1 MRPSPLYSRLPLP
14 SWKVTHKWGELLDT
28 DNALAWEVA
37 RPVFEASIRQVA
49 ILNRID
55 DVHTEFVTRKGHLLA
70 LLLQGE
76 MGIRTGTD
84 GKPTWLKPGELA
96 SVPCRTPYI
105 LTGKRKRTYS
115 YIYITISDNDRWNGL
130 KKRGHW
136 IRPYGS
142 ADYLY
147 LLVRRLLDA
156 HATRDVVSID
166 HANRDSYALVDLLMR
181 ETRVST
187 KQDTATSLALKGL
200 LSRIRANPEASWSNA
215 RMALSL
221 NMSERTFLRA
231 FKREFGTTPKTM
243 VMKQR
248 MMLAQQRLAFSDAPV
263 KKIARELGY
272 SNRRTFSSIFLTHV
286 GVRPTEVRRRS
297 SRGLSGGKGT

>member
-1 MRPSPLYSRLPLP
+1 
-14 SWKVTHKWGELLDT
+14 LDT
-28 DNALAWEVA
+28 DNALAWDVA
-37 RPVFEASIRQVA
+37 GPVFEAGIRQVA

-55 DVHTEFVTRKGHLLA
+55 YVNTAFFTRDSHLLA

-76 MGIRTGTD
+76 MGIRTDDKTA
-84 GKPTWLKPGELA
+84 WLKVAELA
-96 SVPCRTPYI
+96 SVPFGTPFVT
-105 LTGKRKRTYS
+105 TGKRNRTFS
-115 YIYITISDNDRWNGL
+115 YVYITIADDERWNGL
-130 KKRGHW
+130 KKRGPW
-136 IRPYGS
+136 TRPYES

-200 LSRIRANPEASWSNA
+200 LNRIRANPGASWSNA
-215 RMALSL
+215 RMAASL
-221 NMSERTFLRA
+221 NMSERSFLRA
-231 FKREFGTTPKTM
+231 FKQEFGTTPKTM

-248 MMLAQQRLAFSDAPV
+248 MMLAKQRLEFTDDPV

-272 SNRRTFSSIFLTHV
+272 ANRRTFSELFLTHV
-286 GVRPTEVRRRS
+286 GVRPAEIRQKSVRGELCS
-297 SRGLSGGKGT
+297 